1 MSNRIFI
8 LAGTY
13 DQYKQLANQL
23 YAAMAAEGMVLRRQ
37 DLIYVTPDSIR
48 GFRDIWGYTVGTWQH
63 REDLPTLR
71 EMIRWA
77 GSSVENDFIEVE
89 L

>member
-1 MSNRIFI
+1 MSNQIFV

-13 DQYKQLANQL
+13 EQFKLFADQL
-23 YAAMAAEGMVLRRQ
+23 YRTMIPEGMPLRRQ

-48 GFRDIWGYTVGTWQH
+48 GFRDIWGYAVGTWQH